1 MGCVEIKDIN
11 KKVKEITETRDK
23 LDGVS
28 KNYRITAKD
37 VKFKD
42 IVIIRRNQR
51 KKKIAD
57 MANDYITCLILNYEI
72 NCNQIIYM
80 GEQVATEIKA
90 KFNNNWTNLEN
101 IFFSKQNITSN
112 FYQKWGGE
120 DKFVEKVKK
129 IFPNINKYKNLSD
142 TIIDTIVNKNS
153 KLWHDLCKSL
163 ESTAM
168 ESNFSVIKNLV
179 IGGTLTEKDLLKD
192 LNSNYISENVKK
204 ENKKFEK
211 VVDQKEDIVSF
222 LSELMN

>member
-11 KKVKEITETRDK
+11 KKVKEITKTRNK

-57 MANDYITCLILNYEI
+57 MANDYITCLISNYEI

-80 GEQVATEIKA
+80 GEQVATEIKN
-90 KFNNNWTNLEN
+90 KFDNNWTNLKN

-112 FYQKWGGE
+112 FYQKLGE

-129 IFPNINKYKNLSD
+129 IFPNINKYENLSD

-192 LNSNYISENVKK
+192 LNSNDISENINK
-204 ENKKFEK
+204 ENKKFEQ

-222 LSELMN
+222 LSGLMN

>member
-1 MGCVEIKDIN
+1 MFLFLTYNAPTPLGPNILCPLIVNKSTPKYSKFSFTLPKAWTPSLWKIALGQYLFLRSQILFKSFIAPVSLLTKIKDIN

-57 MANDYITCLILNYEI
+57 MANDYITCLISNYEI

-101 IFFSKQNITSN
+101 IS
-112 FYQKWGGE
+112 
-120 DKFVEKVKK
+120 
-129 IFPNINKYKNLSD
+129 
-142 TIIDTIVNKNS
+142 
-153 KLWHDLCKSL
+153 
-163 ESTAM
+163 
-168 ESNFSVIKNLV
+168 
-179 IGGTLTEKDLLKD
+179 
-192 LNSNYISENVKK
+192 
-204 ENKKFEK
+204 
-211 VVDQKEDIVSF
+211 
-222 LSELMN
+222 